1 MKFKQNILSLS
12 VYSAVLALM
21 GCGVTSQ
28 DNGTGEAGA
37 GAISGVAIDGYVAR
51 AVVYVDTN
59 QNNKLDVWET
69 RALTDS
75 RGYFTYSPAY
85 EDKNGNAVA
94 AVNYC
99 ELATD
104 HADYTYCLKIPAGYD
119 EVMVRMTQGLDLTTL
134 DPFTGTLSMMV
145 SSNESTIDQV
155 MVGTP
160 ITGLL
165 AEMTTEQKTNFYA
178 TETDVDVDLAKL
190 DFLDFKTADLMTEAD
205 RLVLLRLALK
215 IHKVADSIAGILDAN
230 LAQGTDDN
238 LFGIK
243 EGMPTD
249 ASIYVYR
256 AMANEITATTGVS
269 AFLED
274 QTIMER
280 VISNAWIAMK
290 TVVNDYN
297 IKNPSDVY
305 TIPSDPDFTPI
316 ATDSLRLA
324 VVVGSV
330 FGTSLTAAGSYTDT
344 DGEVQD
350 YTLADDAKARI
361 RAIDIMA
368 SLIRSGADAA
378 AITNAE
384 TLASDATYLTNLKS
398 PKTDVTGLKAK
409 FVATGNV
416 GNITAADANYDSRQ
430 SFAEL
435 FGDSGSVSGLTGAG
449 GGDVNEDGFA
459 GNTLE
464 MGESGDS
471 VGISFVSVDENGD
484 TVTDATS
491 GTMTID
497 ASIADGDFASESGEP
512 LELEGT
518 WEQIDEYTMLMN
530 VEVAGVI
537 EPVIVK
543 PTVTKDDEGN
553 DVAAYYFDL
562 GGEQQIWI
570 P

>member
-28 DNGTGEAGA
+28 DSGTGEAGA
-37 GAISGVAIDGYVAR
+37 GAVSGVAIDGYVAR

-59 QNNKLDVWET
+59 ENNKLDVWET

-85 EDKNGNAVA
+85 VDKNGDTVA

-99 ELATD
+99 ELDTA
-104 HADYTYCLKIPAGYD
+104 HNDYTYCLKIPAGYD
-119 EVMVRMTQGLDLTTL
+119 EVMVRMTQGIDLTTL

-145 SSNESTIDQV
+145 SSNSSTIDEV
-155 MVGTP
+155 LVGTP

-165 AEMTTEQKTNFYA
+165 AEMTTEQKTHFYA
-178 TETDVDVDLAKL
+178 TETDIDADLAKL
-190 DFLDFKTADLMTEAD
+190 DFLDFDTTDLMAEAD
-205 RLVLLRLALK
+205 RLELLKLALK

-238 LFGIK
+238 LFGVK
-243 EGMPTD
+243 EGIPTD

-256 AMANEITATTGVS
+256 AIAEKITASKGVS
-269 AFLED
+269 ALFAD
-274 QTIMER
+274 QDDMAGI
-280 VISNAWIAMK
+280 VSQAWFKMSE
-290 TVVNDYN
+290 VVSAYN
-297 IKNPSDVY
+297 LDNPDDVY

-324 VVVGSV
+324 AGIGSV
-330 FGTSLTAAGSYTDT
+330 FTSALTAAGSYTDT
-344 DGEVQD
+344 DGVTQN
-350 YTLADDAKARI
+350 YTIADDAKARI
-361 RAIDIMA
+361 RAIDILA

-384 TLASDATYLTNLKS
+384 TLLSDATYLGNLKS
-398 PKTDVTGLKAK
+398 PKVDITGLKTK
-409 FVATGNV
+409 FTATGNV
-416 GNITAADANYDSRQ
+416 GSITAADANYDSRQ
-430 SFAEL
+430 SFTEL
-435 FGDSGSVSGLTGAG
+435 FGDESLTAGLTGLDG
-449 GGDVNEDGFA
+449 GAANEDGFA
-459 GNTLE
+459 GNTLG
-464 MGESGDS
+464 MSDNGDS
-471 VGISFVSVDENGD
+471 VGISFNSVDEDGN

-497 ASIADGDFASESGEP
+497 ASFAEGDFASDSGEP

-530 VEVAGVI
+530 VEVAGVV

-543 PTVTKDDEGN
+543 PTLTDDGQ
-553 DVAAYYFDL
+553 AAYYFDL

>member
-28 DNGTGEAGA
+28 DTGTGEAGA
-37 GAISGVAIDGYVAR
+37 GAVSGVAVDGYVAF

-59 QNNKLDVWET
+59 KNNKLDVWET
-69 RALTDS
+69 RALTDGE
-75 RGYFTYSPAY
+75 GYFTYNPNNPEGSR
-85 EDKNGNAVA
+85 
-94 AVNYC
+94 NYC
-99 ELATD
+99 ELAET
-104 HADYTYCLKIPAGYD
+104 HNDYKYCLKIPAGYD
-119 EVMVRMTQGLDLTTL
+119 EATIRMTRGYDLSTSE
-134 DPFTGTLSMMV
+134 PFTGTLSMLV
-145 SSNESTIDQV
+145 SSNASAIDQV

-165 AEMTTEQKTNFYA
+165 AEMTAEQKTNFYA
-178 TETDVDVDLAKL
+178 TETDVDSDLAKL
-190 DFLDFKTADLMTEAD
+190 DFLDFDTADLMTEAD
-205 RLVLLRLALK
+205 RLVLLKLALK

-238 LFGIK
+238 LFGVK
-243 EGMPTD
+243 EGLPTD

-256 AMANEITATTGVS
+256 AMANEVTATTGVS
-269 AFLED
+269 AFLAD

-280 VISNAWIAMK
+280 VISNAWIGMK
-290 TVVNDYN
+290 AVVNDHN
-297 IKNPSDVY
+297 IANPDDVY

-324 VVVGSV
+324 AGVGSV
-330 FGTSLTAAGSYTDT
+330 FSSALTAAGSYTDT
-344 DGEVQD
+344 DGVTQN

-368 SLIRSGADAA
+368 SLIRSGADAS

-384 TLASDATYLTNLKS
+384 TLLTDATYLENLKS
-398 PKTDVTGLKAK
+398 PKVDMTGLKTK
-409 FVATGNV
+409 FTATGNV
-416 GNITAADANYDSRQ
+416 GNITATDANYDNRQ

-435 FGDSGSVSGLTGAG
+435 FGDENLSAGLTGSDG
-449 GGDVNEDGFA
+449 GAANEDGFA
-459 GNTLE
+459 GNTLG
-464 MGESGDS
+464 MSDNGDS
-471 VGISFVSVDENGD
+471 VGISFNSVDENGN

-497 ASIADGDFASESGEP
+497 ASFTEGDFASDSGEP

-530 VEVAGVI
+530 VEVAGVV

-543 PTVTKDDEGN
+543 PTLTDDGQ
-553 DVAAYYFDL
+553 AAYYFDL
-562 GGEQQIWI
+562 GGEQQVWV